1 MRKLHIMSGLPA
13 SGKSTYCEKHGRTNG
28 DIVIHRDEV
37 RNHLRELLGSDE
49 YFPCSPDE
57 EYAFYMGY
65 IRTAANASKKD
76 IWIDQTTLS
85 EGALKKLILALDAW
99 IDIKVFDIQIE
110 VLETPFDVC
119 VERNSKREGYQ
130 CVPEDV
136 MKSMNRGFNIP
147 DGRYLNT
154 VMPACVKGRITVHRI
169 LKEE

>member
-13 SGKSTYCEKHGRTNG
+13 SGKSTYCEAKAKENG
-28 DIVIHRDEV
+28 DIVIHRDVV
-37 RNHLRELLGSDE
+37 RQNLRELLGSEE

-57 EYAFYMGY
+57 EYAFYMAH

-85 EGALKKLILALDAW
+85 EGALRKLISALDAW
-99 IDIKVFDIQIE
+99 IDINKFDIQIE

-119 VERNSKREGYQ
+119 IERNSKREGFQ

-154 VMPACVKGRITVHRI
+154 VMPECVKGRIVVHRI
-169 LKEE
+169 FKEN